1 MMGTAHASET
11 EKAKVAVG
19 QAAPAFTLLDQF
31 GKSHRLADYLGQ
43 WVLVYFYPKDD
54 TPGCTKEAC
63 GIRDRFAEFKK
74 LKAVVL
80 GVSADSVESHKK
92 FADKFTLPFPL
103 LADTQKQVVQ
113 AYGVWG
119 EKSFMGKTYLGIS
132 RSSFLIDPQGKI
144 AKIYPKVKP
153 EEHTAEILQDLAQ
166 LGAPG

>member
-1 MMGTAHASET
+1 MGTAQAKET
-11 EKAKVAVG
+11 EHAKVRVG
-19 QAAPAFTLLDQF
+19 QAAPEFTLLDQS
-31 GKSHRLADYLGQ
+31 GQSHRLSAYRGQ

-63 GIRDRFAEFKK
+63 GLRDRFAEFKK

-80 GVSADSVESHKK
+80 GISADSVESHQK
-92 FADKFTLPFPL
+92 FAGKFDLPFPL

-119 EKSFMGKTYLGIS
+119 PKSFMGKSYLGIN

-153 EEHTAEILQDLAQ
+153 EEHTAEILQELAQ
-166 LGAPG
+166 FRSGS